1 MLLLISNDF
10 LFQDNLGIV
19 DYPVPSKL
27 SHVPEP
33 LHLKDCASVMTE
45 NDLVPSPQHPV
56 LTSRSVDKV
65 NWWYGK
71 IEKSEPQQFEIS
83 KEMKISKLAKSNKFK
98 EPEMSKSMKK
108 SKSSKDSMKTSIVT
122 TQKEDETELFTFPAV
137 DKSYSSQT
145 EITADITEVTSHHLP
160 TIQSLKINEELVE
173 IKVPPPQIIQVND
186 LQTKFSIFNFLT
198 IKKQGIDTNRLHL

>member
-1 MLLLISNDF
+1 MACIVYNLLLLISNDF

-33 LHLKDCASVMTE
+33 LHLKDCDSVITE

-65 NWWYGK
+65 NWWFGK

-83 KEMKISKLAKSNKFK
+83 KEKKISKLAKSNKFK
-98 EPEMSKSMKK
+98 EPEMSKSLKNK
-108 SKSSKDSMKTSIVT
+108 QQILTSAKI
-122 TQKEDETELFTFPAV
+122 
-137 DKSYSSQT
+137 
-145 EITADITEVTSHHLP
+145 HL
-160 TIQSLKINEELVE
+160 N
-173 IKVPPPQIIQVND
+173 
-186 LQTKFSIFNFLT
+186 
-198 IKKQGIDTNRLHL
+198 